1 MTSGELAS
9 RLLLQLTC
17 IVLACRAVGWFTS
30 RVRQPYV
37 IAEMVAGFL
46 LGPSFFGWLAP
57 GAQSWLFPAATMP
70 VLFVVSQLGLVL
82 YMFCVGLE
90 FRVDLLQRF
99 GRTAVAVST
108 AGIVAPFLLG
118 GLLALGLAA
127 HDGLFLSGVTPV
139 HAALFMAAAMSIT
152 AFPVLAR
159 IISERGIA
167 GTAIGSLSL
176 AAGALDDAVA
186 WILLA
191 VVLSL
196 VTGDAV
202 LASAAT
208 AGALAYALFVTI
220 GLRPLFCRLALSA
233 HRDEGLAP
241 RTLALMLALLATGAW
256 FTDAAGVHAVFGAF
270 LLGAAVP
277 RGRLAS
283 GLRQAIEPVTT
294 ALVVPLFF
302 VYSGLNTQ
310 LGLLDSAGLWGI
322 AGVIL
327 LTACAGKGLACWG
340 AARLSGAGQ
349 RDALGIATLMN
360 ARGMVELILL
370 NIGLQR
376 GLITPTLFTM
386 MVLMAIATT
395 VMTGPLFSL
404 VWKRRDASF
413 PESIELQPRAS

>member
-9 RLLLQLTC
+9 RLLVQLTC
-17 IVLACRAVGWFTS
+17 ILLACRGVGWFTS

-46 LGPSFFGWLAP
+46 LGPSFFGRLAP
-57 GAQSWLFPAATMP
+57 DAKAWLFPDETMP

-90 FRVDLLQRF
+90 VRVDLLRRF

-108 AGIVAPFLLG
+108 AGIAAPFLVG
-118 GLLALGLAA
+118 GLLALGLVA
-127 HDGLFLSGVTPV
+127 HGGLFPPGVMPV

-167 GTAIGSLSL
+167 GTAIGSLAL
-176 AAGALDDAVA
+176 AAGALDDAAA

-196 VTGDAV
+196 FTGNAL
-202 LASAAT
+202 LASAAV
-208 AGALAYALFVTI
+208 AGAFAYAVFVTI
-220 GLRPLFCRLALSA
+220 GLRPVLSRLALSA
-233 HRDEGLAP
+233 QSDRGVTP
-241 RTLALMLALLATGAW
+241 RTLTLMLALLVFGAW
-256 FTDAAGVHAVFGAF
+256 VTDAAGVHAVFGAF
-270 LLGAAVP
+270 LLGTAVP
-277 RGRLAS
+277 RGNLAS
-283 GLRQAIEPVTT
+283 GLRQTIEPVTT

-310 LGLLDSAGLWGI
+310 LGLLDSAALWGV

-327 LTACAGKGLACWG
+327 LVACAGKGLACWG
-340 AARLSGAGQ
+340 AARLSGADQ

-404 VWKRRDASF
+404 VWKGRGA
-413 PESIELQPRAS
+413 PVPGSIDLQPREP